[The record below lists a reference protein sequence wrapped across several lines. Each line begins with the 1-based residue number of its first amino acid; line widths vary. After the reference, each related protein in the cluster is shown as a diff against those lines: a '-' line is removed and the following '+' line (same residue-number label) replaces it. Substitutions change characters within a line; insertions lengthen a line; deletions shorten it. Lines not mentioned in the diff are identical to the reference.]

1 MKLPKDQPFLASV
14 LLHVTVLLAFLLV
27 VAVQY
32 FMPKD
37 EAHIFEVFDLPNE
50 PNVSSQQEFNP
61 VVEEPTAP
69 PLSNVNEPTPEPEPS
84 VSYEDYLKK
93 NPIPDPKPRVIKKV
107 ATIKVPQISVSDIVM
122 KPNLASES
130 KLKLT
135 DQQISAISQYNMR
148 LRATIDAAW
157 TKPEQIAGI
166 NLSAEV
172 TFYVSSYGR
181 LSNPHLTK
189 SSGYTAFDRSIIS
202 AITRANNA
210 GPTPTG
216 QGYECS
222 LTFVM
227 ND

>member
-14 LLHVTVLLAFLLV
+14 FLHLTVLLAFLLV
-27 VAVQY
+27 VTVQY

-37 EAHIFEVFDLPNE
+37 EAHIFEVFDLPDG
-50 PNVSSQQEFNP
+50 PNVSSQQEINP

-69 PLSNVNEPTPEPEPS
+69 PLTNVNEPTPEPEPS

-93 NPIPDPKPRVIKKV
+93 NPRPDPKPRVIKKV

-122 KPNLASES
+122 KPNLSSES
-130 KLKLT
+130 KVKLT
-135 DQQISAISQYNMR
+135 DQQISSLSQYNMR

-157 TKPEQIAGI
+157 TKPEQIAGV
-166 NLSAEV
+166 NLSAVV

-181 LSNPHLTK
+181 LSNPRLTK

-202 AITRANNA
+202 AITLANNA

-222 LTFVM
+222 LTFLI

>member
-14 LLHVTVLLAFLLV
+14 FLHMTVLLAFLLV

-37 EAHIFEVFDLPNE
+37 EVHIFEVFDLPDM
-50 PNVSSQQEFNP
+50 PNVSLQQEINP
-61 VVEEPTAP
+61 IVEEPTTP
-69 PLSNVNEPTPEPEPS
+69 PLPNEYEPTPEPEPS

-93 NPIPDPKPRVIKKV
+93 NPIPDPKPRILKKV
-107 ATIKVPQISVSDIVM
+107 ARIKVPQISVSDIVM

-130 KLKLT
+130 KVKLT
-135 DQQISAISQYNMR
+135 DQQISALSQYNMR
-148 LRATIDAAW
+148 LRAIIDAAW
-157 TKPEQIAGI
+157 TKPEQIAGD
-166 NLSAEV
+166 NLSAVV

-181 LSNPHLTK
+181 LSNPRLTK
-189 SSGYTAFDRSIIS
+189 SSGYTAFDRSTIS
-202 AITRANNA
+202 AISLANNA

-216 QGYECS
+216 QGYLCS
-222 LTFVM
+222 LTFLI